1 MYSIFILKYSI
12 IIVFMEDI
20 MIISLSIIFL
30 FGLILAKISESL
42 KLPRLLG
49 MLITGILI
57 GPFVLNLIDI
67 SVLKILPELRKI
79 ALVVILIRAGLTLDF
94 RKVLEVGRPALL
106 MSFVP
111 ATVEILAYTFLAK
124 FIFGIDV
131 LSAAIMGAILSA
143 VSPAVVVPGMINVIE
158 KGYGNKKGIGQL
170 VLAGASLDDVF
181 VLAIFSSLIGF
192 STGENFSVYKLLDIP
207 ISIVSGIFIGA
218 IIGYVLSIVLSK
230 IELTNNIKVLFIF
243 ATSILLVGLKNEIGK
258 LFAFSEMLSVMT
270 LALVY
275 SLKSENDVIY
285 SLKNGFSGIWS
296 GFEVLLFVLIGAQ
309 VDIRYTLGAGASG
322 LLLIFATLVFR
333 TLAVNIC
340 LIGTNLNLKERM
352 FCMISYLP
360 KATVQ
365 AAIGA
370 IPLSLG
376 LPNGTLILSIA
387 VLGIL
392 ITAPVGSIGIENSYK
407 KLLEKD

>member
-1 MYSIFILKYSI
+1 
-12 IIVFMEDI
+12 

-57 GPFVLNLIDI
+57 GPFVLNLIHI
-67 SVLKILPELRKI
+67 SVFKISPELRKI

-124 FIFGIDV
+124 FIFGIDM
-131 LSAAIMGAILSA
+131 LSAAIMGSILSA

-170 VLAGASLDDVF
+170 ILAGASLDDVF
-181 VLAIFSSLIGF
+181 VLAIFSSLVGF
-192 STGENFSVYKLLDIP
+192 STGGEFSIYKLLDIP
-207 ISIVSGIFIGA
+207 ISIISGVLIGA
-218 IIGYVLSIVLSK
+218 IIGYLLSLVLGK
-230 IELTNNIKVLFIF
+230 IKLTNNIKVLFVF
-243 ATSILLVGLKNEIGK
+243 AASLLLVGLKDEIGK
-258 LFAFSEMLSVMT
+258 VFAFSEMLSVMT
-270 LALVY
+270 LGLVY
-275 SLKSENDVIY
+275 SMQSESIVID
-285 SLKNGFSGIWS
+285 SVKNGFNGIWN

-309 VDIRYTLGAGASG
+309 VDIRYTLGAGILG
-322 LLLIFATLVFR
+322 ILLIFSTLAFR
-333 TLAVNIC
+333 ILAVNIC
-340 LIGTNLNLKERM
+340 LMGTNLNLKEKV
-352 FCMISYLP
+352 FSMISYLP

-392 ITAPVGSIGIENSYK
+392 ITAPIGAIGIENTYE

>member
-1 MYSIFILKYSI
+1 
-12 IIVFMEDI
+12 
-20 MIISLSIIFL
+20 MIISLAIIFL
-30 FGLILAKISESL
+30 CGLIFAKISEIF

-49 MLITGILI
+49 MLIAGILI
-57 GPFVLNLIDI
+57 GPFVFNLIDL
-67 SVLKILPELRKI
+67 SVLRISSDLRKI

-94 RKVLEVGRPALL
+94 KKVVEVGRPALL
-106 MSFVP
+106 MSFLP
-111 ATVEILAYTFLAK
+111 ATFEILAYTFLAK

-192 STGENFSVYKLLDIP
+192 STEGNFSVYKLLDIP

-285 SLKNGFSGIWS
+285 SLKNGFSGIWN

-309 VDIRYTLGAGASG
+309 VDIRYTLGAGALG

-392 ITAPVGSIGIENSYK
+392 ITAPVGAIGIETTYR
-407 KLLEKD
+407 KLLRND

>member
-1 MYSIFILKYSI
+1 
-12 IIVFMEDI
+12 
-20 MIISLSIIFL
+20 MIISLAIIFL
-30 FGLILAKISESL
+30 CGLIFAKISEIF

-49 MLITGILI
+49 MLIAGILI
-57 GPFVLNLIDI
+57 GPFVFNLIDL
-67 SVLKILPELRKI
+67 SVLRISSDLRKI

-94 RKVLEVGRPALL
+94 KKVVEVGRPALL
-106 MSFVP
+106 MSFLP
-111 ATVEILAYTFLAK
+111 ATFEILAYTFLAK

-192 STGENFSVYKLLDIP
+192 STGGNFSVYKLLDIP

-243 ATSILLVGLKNEIGK
+243 STSILLVGLKNEIGK

-309 VDIRYTLGAGASG
+309 VDIRYTLGAGALG

-392 ITAPVGSIGIENSYK
+392 ITAPVGAIGIETTYR
-407 KLLEKD
+407 KLLRND

>member
-1 MYSIFILKYSI
+1 
-12 IIVFMEDI
+12 
-20 MIISLSIIFL
+20 MIISLAIIFL
-30 FGLILAKISESL
+30 CGLIFAKISEIF

-49 MLITGILI
+49 MLIAGILI
-57 GPFVLNLIDI
+57 GPFVFNLIDL
-67 SVLKILPELRKI
+67 SVLRISSDLRKI

-94 RKVLEVGRPALL
+94 KKVVEVGRPALL
-106 MSFVP
+106 MSFLP
-111 ATVEILAYTFLAK
+111 ATFEILAYTFLAK

-192 STGENFSVYKLLDIP
+192 STGGNFSVYKLLDIP

-309 VDIRYTLGAGASG
+309 VDIRYTLGAGALG

-352 FCMISYLP
+352 FCMISYFP

-392 ITAPVGSIGIENSYK
+392 ITAPVGAIGIETTYR
-407 KLLEKD
+407 KLLRND

>member
-1 MYSIFILKYSI
+1 
-12 IIVFMEDI
+12 

-42 KLPRLLG
+42 KLPRLIG

-57 GPFVLNLIDI
+57 GPFVLNLIDT
-67 SVLKILPELRKI
+67 SVLKISPELRKI

-124 FIFGIDV
+124 FIFGIDM
-131 LSAAIMGAILSA
+131 LSAAIMGSILSA

-170 VLAGASLDDVF
+170 ILAGASLDDVF
-181 VLAIFSSLIGF
+181 VLAIFSSLVGF
-192 STGENFSVYKLLDIP
+192 STGGEFSVYKLLDIP
-207 ISIVSGIFIGA
+207 ISIISGVLIGA
-218 IIGYVLSIVLSK
+218 IIGYLLSLVLGK
-230 IELTNNIKVLFIF
+230 IKLTNNIKVLFVF
-243 ATSILLVGLKNEIGK
+243 AASLLLVGLKDEIGK
-258 LFAFSEMLSVMT
+258 VFAFSEMLSVMT
-270 LALVY
+270 LGLVY
-275 SLKSENDVIY
+275 SMKSESIVID
-285 SLKNGFSGIWS
+285 SVKNGFNGIWN

-309 VDIRYTLGAGASG
+309 VDIRYTLGAGILG
-322 LLLIFATLVFR
+322 ILLIFSTLAFR
-333 TLAVNIC
+333 ILAVNIC
-340 LIGTNLNLKERM
+340 LMETNLNLKEKV
-352 FCMISYLP
+352 FSMISYLP

-392 ITAPVGSIGIENSYK
+392 ITAPIGAIGIENTYE

>member
-1 MYSIFILKYSI
+1 
-12 IIVFMEDI
+12 

-57 GPFVLNLIDI
+57 GPFVLNLIHI
-67 SVLKILPELRKI
+67 SVLKISPELRKI

-124 FIFGIDV
+124 FIFGIDM
-131 LSAAIMGAILSA
+131 LSAAIMGSILSA

-170 VLAGASLDDVF
+170 ILAGASLDDVF
-181 VLAIFSSLIGF
+181 VLAIFSSLVGF
-192 STGENFSVYKLLDIP
+192 STGGEFSIYKLLDIP
-207 ISIVSGIFIGA
+207 ISIISGVLIGA
-218 IIGYVLSIVLSK
+218 IIGYLLSLVLGK
-230 IELTNNIKVLFIF
+230 IKLTNNIKVLFVF
-243 ATSILLVGLKNEIGK
+243 AASLLLVGLKDEIGK
-258 LFAFSEMLSVMT
+258 VFAFSEMLSVMT
-270 LALVY
+270 LGLVY
-275 SLKSENDVIY
+275 SMQSESIVID
-285 SLKNGFSGIWS
+285 SVKNGFNGIWN

-309 VDIRYTLGAGASG
+309 VDIRYTLGAGILG
-322 LLLIFATLVFR
+322 ILLIFSTLAFR
-333 TLAVNIC
+333 ILAVNIC
-340 LIGTNLNLKERM
+340 LMGTNLNLKEKV
-352 FCMISYLP
+352 FSMISYLP

-392 ITAPVGSIGIENSYK
+392 ITAPIGAIGIENTYE

>member
-1 MYSIFILKYSI
+1 
-12 IIVFMEDI
+12 
-20 MIISLSIIFL
+20 MIISLAIIFL
-30 FGLILAKISESL
+30 CGLIFAKISEIF

-49 MLITGILI
+49 MLIAGILI
-57 GPFVLNLIDI
+57 GPFVFNLIDL
-67 SVLKILPELRKI
+67 SVLRISSDFRKI

-94 RKVLEVGRPALL
+94 KKVVEVGRPALL
-106 MSFVP
+106 MSFLP
-111 ATVEILAYTFLAK
+111 ATFEILAYTFLAK

-158 KGYGNKKGIGQL
+158 KGYGNKKGISQL

-192 STGENFSVYKLLDIP
+192 STGGNFSVYKLLDIP

-243 ATSILLVGLKNEIGK
+243 STSILLVGLKNEIGK

-309 VDIRYTLGAGASG
+309 VDIRYTLGAGALG

-392 ITAPVGSIGIENSYK
+392 ITAPVGAIGIETTYR
-407 KLLEKD
+407 KLLRND

>member
-1 MYSIFILKYSI
+1 
-12 IIVFMEDI
+12 
-20 MIISLSIIFL
+20 MIISLAIIFL
-30 FGLILAKISESL
+30 CGLIFAKISEIF

-49 MLITGILI
+49 MLIAGILI
-57 GPFVLNLIDI
+57 GPFVFNLIDL
-67 SVLKILPELRKI
+67 SVLRISSDLRKI

-94 RKVLEVGRPALL
+94 KKVVEVGRPALL
-106 MSFVP
+106 MSFLP
-111 ATVEILAYTFLAK
+111 ATFEILAYTFLAK

-192 STGENFSVYKLLDIP
+192 STGGNFSVYKLLDIP

-243 ATSILLVGLKNEIGK
+243 STSILLVGLKNEIGK

-309 VDIRYTLGAGASG
+309 VDIRYTLGAGALG

-352 FCMISYLP
+352 FCMISYFP

-392 ITAPVGSIGIENSYK
+392 ITAPVGAIGIETTYR
-407 KLLEKD
+407 KLLRND

>member
-1 MYSIFILKYSI
+1 
-12 IIVFMEDI
+12 

-67 SVLKILPELRKI
+67 SVLKISPELRKI

-94 RKVLEVGRPALL
+94 KKVLEVGRPALL
-106 MSFVP
+106 MSFLP

-124 FIFGIDV
+124 FIFGIDM

-170 VLAGASLDDVF
+170 ILAGASLDDVF
-181 VLAIFSSLIGF
+181 VLAIFSSLVGF
-192 STGENFSVYKLLDIP
+192 STGGGFSVYKLLDIP
-207 ISIVSGIFIGA
+207 ISIISGVLIGA
-218 IIGYVLSIVLSK
+218 IIGYLLSLVLEK
-230 IELTNNIKVLFIF
+230 MKLTNNIKVLFVF
-243 ATSILLVGLKNEIGK
+243 AAPLLLVGLKDEIGK
-258 LFAFSEMLSVMT
+258 VFAFSEMLSVMT

-275 SLKSENDVIY
+275 SLKSEKTVID
-285 SLKNGFSGIWS
+285 SVKNGFNGIWN

-309 VDIRYTLGAGASG
+309 VDIRYTLGSG
-322 LLLIFATLVFR
+322 FLGILLILSTLAFR
-333 TLAVNIC
+333 ILAVNIC
-340 LIGTNLNLKERM
+340 LMGTNLNLKEKV
-352 FCMISYLP
+352 FSMISYLP

-387 VLGIL
+387 VLGVL
-392 ITAPVGSIGIENSYK
+392 ITAPIGAIGIENTYE